1 MATKNKSKSTPAKGS
16 KPAVQI
22 DYQLTY
28 KAAQISRAFNNS
40 FRKRILDL
48 LNQKSSL
55 TVTEI
60 YVALRLEQS
69 VVSQHLAV
77 LRRAGLV
84 KTEREGKLIHY
95 TINKDRIKFLHQL
108 FRDML

>member
-1 MATKNKSKSTPAKGS
+1 MASKSKASIKTGKGG
-16 KPAVQI
+16 VNI
-22 DYQLTY
+22 DYQLSY

-48 LNQKSSL
+48 LNNKGVL

-60 YVALRLEQS
+60 YVALRMEQS

-77 LRRAGLV
+77 LRNAGIVL
-84 KTEREGKLIHY
+84 TEREGKRIRY
-95 TINKDRIKFLHQL
+95 AINKNRIKFLQQL
-108 FRDML
+108 FKDML